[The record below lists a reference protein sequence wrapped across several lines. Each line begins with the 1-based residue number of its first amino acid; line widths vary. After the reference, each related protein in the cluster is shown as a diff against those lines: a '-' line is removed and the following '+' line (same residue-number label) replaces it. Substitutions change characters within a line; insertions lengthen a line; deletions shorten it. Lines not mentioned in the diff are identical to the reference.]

1 MNIDVSVTNG
11 DRSTRTYA
19 AVIEMQDKDRRWTFS
34 IRELMMDFVFV
45 AIGVGLIRLSIDEQI
60 ARGSFP
66 NVNLA
71 ILGSGSLIGIPFF
84 HCLRAST
91 PTRLLASYLLG
102 VIVAVILA
110 VILIG
115 GGFI

>member
-1 MNIDVSVTNG
+1 
-11 DRSTRTYA
+11 
-19 AVIEMQDKDRRWTFS
+19 
-34 IRELMMDFVFV
+34 MDFVFV

-110 VILIG
+110 VILMG

>member
-1 MNIDVSVTNG
+1 MP
-11 DRSTRTYA
+11 
-19 AVIEMQDKDRRWTFS
+19 DKDRGWTFS
-34 IRELMMDFVFV
+34 ILELIMDFVFV
-45 AIGVGLIRLSIDEQI
+45 AIGVGLIRLSIDERI

-71 ILGSGSLIGIPFF
+71 ILGFGSLIGIPFF
-84 HCLRAST
+84 HCLRASM
-91 PTRLLASYLLG
+91 PTRFFASCLLG

-115 GGFI
+115 GGFIQSKRKRKESQPPFPLNEQ